1 MRIAD
6 VESPR
11 DNVVR
16 DIVRG
21 LYEGRYAPGQRL
33 VEGDLTAFYG
43 VSRGPV
49 REALNWLSAEGIVAL
64 TPQRGAQVRRL
75 SKNEAI
81 DILVIVESL
90 VGLAARLAAGRI
102 TSPGAAQ
109 KLKRALKRLIE
120 FDPSS
125 GSPDHAHA
133 RDGFYGVLIEIGGN
147 AELRRL
153 MPRVL
158 VHLIR
163 VQYRSTLKVS
173 DAVRHADYGV
183 IAKAVL
189 AAQSDRAETG
199 ARVHIARAVAAL
211 RDSRER

>member
-21 LYEGRYAPGQRL
+21 LYEGRYVPGQRL

-125 GSPDHAHA
+125 GSLDHAHA

-173 DAVRHADYGV
+173 DAVRHADYGA
-183 IAKAVL
+183 ITKAVL
-189 AAQSDRAETG
+189 AGQRDRAERG